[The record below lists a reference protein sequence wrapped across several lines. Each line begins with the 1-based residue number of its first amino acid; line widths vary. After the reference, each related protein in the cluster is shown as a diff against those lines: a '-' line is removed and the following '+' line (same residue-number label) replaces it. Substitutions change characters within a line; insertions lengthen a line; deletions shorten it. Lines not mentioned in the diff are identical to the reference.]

1 MDKIIEMTL
10 DGRLT
15 LVWLFFGWFAAVAI
29 IEAFKR
35 LTRN

>member
-1 MDKIIEMTL
+1 MDKIIEMTV

-15 LVWLFFGWFAAVAI
+15 LMWLFLGWFVSVVV

-35 LTRN
+35 SMK